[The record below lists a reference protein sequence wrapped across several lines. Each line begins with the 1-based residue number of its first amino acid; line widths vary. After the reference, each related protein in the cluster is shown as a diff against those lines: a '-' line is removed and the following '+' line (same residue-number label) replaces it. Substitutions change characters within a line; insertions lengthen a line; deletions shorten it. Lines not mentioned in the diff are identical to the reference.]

1 MPGMDSPVRFHWMMR
16 SAMSMWAARCSS
28 VALRCRRSLNVMFR
42 SMAESF
48 FFHSS

>member
-1 MPGMDSPVRFHWMMR
+1 MPGRSSPVRFHWMMR

-28 VALRCRRSLNVMFR
+28 VALRWRMSLTVMFR
-42 SMAESF
+42 SMARSF